1 MNNDE
6 LLENLRLVVEVL
18 LDEGFTRNGISI
30 QTIEAAIVALTDR
43 PEPQREPHGSD
54 TTREQSK

>member
-18 LDEGFTRNGISI
+18 LDDGFTRNGISI

-43 PEPQREPHGSD
+43 PEPQREPSNG
-54 TTREQSK
+54 